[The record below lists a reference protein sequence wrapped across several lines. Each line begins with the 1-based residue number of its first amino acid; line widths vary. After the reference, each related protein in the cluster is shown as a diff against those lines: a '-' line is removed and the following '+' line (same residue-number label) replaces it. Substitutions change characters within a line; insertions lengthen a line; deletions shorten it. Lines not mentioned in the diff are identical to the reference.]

1 MPSPNQELEMIKLI
15 KPTFAFT
22 AAFLLSATAWAA
34 PQDADAAAM
43 SGSNGEGVTVYDFE
57 DDDVDGEVLSP
68 EGANLSSR
76 GRSKHASMITIR
88 PHFIPELIKMAN
100 DI

>member
-1 MPSPNQELEMIKLI
+1 MVKLI
-15 KPTFAFT
+15 KPTFAFAT
-22 AAFLLSATAWAA
+22 AFLLAATAWAGPA
-34 PQDADAAAM
+34 GGDADAAAM
-43 SGSNGEGVTVYDFE
+43 SGTNSEGVTVYDFE

>member
-1 MPSPNQELEMIKLI
+1 MFKRMIV
-15 KPTFAFT
+15 
-22 AAFLLSATAWAA
+22 LSAFVFAATVSSTSFAA
-34 PQDADAAAM
+34 PEGDADAAAL
-43 SGSNGEGVTVYDFE
+43 SGKQGDVTVYDFE

-76 GRSKHASMITIR
+76 GRSKHASLITIR
-88 PHFIPELIKMAN
+88 PHFIPEMIKMAN

>member
-1 MPSPNQELEMIKLI
+1 MKLI
-15 KPTFAFT
+15 KPMLAFS
-22 AAFLLSATAWAA
+22 AALLLSATAWAA
-34 PQDADAAAM
+34 PEDADSAAM
-43 SGSNGEGVTVYDFE
+43 SGSQGGVTVYDFE

-88 PHFIPELIKMAN
+88 PHFIAELIKMAN

>member
-1 MPSPNQELEMIKLI
+1 MIKLI
-15 KPTFAFT
+15 KPTFAFA

-34 PQDADAAAM
+34 PDADSAAM
-43 SGSNGEGVTVYDFE
+43 AGTNGEGVTVYDFE

>member
-1 MPSPNQELEMIKLI
+1 MVKLI
-15 KPTFAFT
+15 KPLFAFS
-22 AAFLLSATAWAA
+22 AALLLSSTAWAA
-34 PQDADAAAM
+34 PDADSAAM
-43 SGSNGEGVTVYDFE
+43 SGSNADGVTVYDFE
-57 DDDVDGEVLSP
+57 DDDVDGEILSP

>member
-1 MPSPNQELEMIKLI
+1 MKFIKLTLI
-15 KPTFAFT
+15 FS
-22 AAFLLSATAWAA
+22 AAFLLSATAWAQ
-34 PQDADAAAM
+34 PSADESAM
-43 SGSNGEGVTVYDFE
+43 SGNKNGVTVYDFE

-88 PHFIPELIKMAN
+88 PHFIAELVKMAN

>member
-1 MPSPNQELEMIKLI
+1 MVKLI
-15 KPTFAFT
+15 KPLFAFS
-22 AAFLLSATAWAA
+22 AALLLSTTAWAA
-34 PQDADAAAM
+34 PADADASAM
-43 SGSNGEGVTVYDFE
+43 SGSADGVTVYDFD
-57 DDDVDGEVLSP
+57 DDDVDGEILSP

>member
-1 MPSPNQELEMIKLI
+1 MIKMI
-15 KPTFAFT
+15 KPMFAFT
-22 AAFLLSATAWAA
+22 AALLLTATAWAGPA
-34 PQDADAAAM
+34 DADASAM
-43 SGSNGEGVTVYDFE
+43 SGTNNEGVTVYDFE

-76 GRSKHASMITIR
+76 GRSKHASMITSR

>member
-1 MPSPNQELEMIKLI
+1 MLKRIVTLSTVALMATLS
-15 KPTFAFT
+15 TT
-22 AAFLLSATAWAA
+22 AYAQPGGSDEAA
-34 PQDADAAAM
+34 LV
-43 SGSNGEGVTVYDFE
+43 GKGEGGTTVYDFE

-76 GRSKHASMITIR
+76 GRSKHASLITIR
-88 PHFIPELIKMAN
+88 PHFIPEMIKMAN

>member
-1 MPSPNQELEMIKLI
+1 MVKLI
-15 KPTFAFT
+15 NSLFAFS
-22 AAFLLSATAWAA
+22 AVLLLSAAASAA
-34 PQDADAAAM
+34 PADADSSAL
-43 SGSNGEGVTVYDFE
+43 SGSRDGVTVYDFD

-68 EGANLSSR
+68 DGANLSSR

>member
-1 MPSPNQELEMIKLI
+1 MIKRML
-15 KPTFAFT
+15 TLSAFAFLATLSTT
-22 AAFLLSATAWAA
+22 AYAGPGGSDESALVGKDGGGT
-34 PQDADAAAM
+34 
-43 SGSNGEGVTVYDFE
+43 TVYDFE

-76 GRSKHASMITIR
+76 GRSKHASLITIR
-88 PHFIPELIKMAN
+88 PHFIPEMIKMAN

>member
-1 MPSPNQELEMIKLI
+1 MIKRML
-15 KPTFAFT
+15 TLSVFAFVAT
-22 AAFLLSATAWAA
+22 LSTNVFAQ
-34 PQDADAAAM
+34 PGDADSTALA
-43 SGSNGEGVTVYDFE
+43 GKTGDGVTVYDFE

-76 GRSKHASMITIR
+76 GRSKHASLITIR
-88 PHFIPELIKMAN
+88 PHFIPEMIKMAN

>member
-1 MPSPNQELEMIKLI
+1 MAKLI
-15 KPTFAFT
+15 KPLFAFS
-22 AAFLLSATAWAA
+22 AALLLSSTAWAA
-34 PQDADAAAM
+34 PADADAGAL
-43 SGSNGEGVTVYDFE
+43 SGSNADGVTVYDFE
-57 DDDVDGEVLSP
+57 DDDVDGEILSP

>member
-1 MPSPNQELEMIKLI
+1 MKLI
-15 KPTFAFT
+15 KPTLAFT

-34 PQDADAAAM
+34 PADADASAM
-43 SGSNGEGVTVYDFE
+43 AGTNGEGVTVYDFE

-88 PHFIPELIKMAN
+88 PHFITELVKMAN

>member
-1 MPSPNQELEMIKLI
+1 MLKLI
-15 KPTFAFT
+15 KPTLAFS
-22 AAFLLSATAWAA
+22 AAFLLSASAWAA
-34 PQDADAAAM
+34 PADADSSALQ
-43 SGSNGEGVTVYDFE
+43 GTNGEGVTVYDFE

>member
-1 MPSPNQELEMIKLI
+1 MFKRMIVLSAFV
-15 KPTFAFT
+15 FA
-22 AAFLLSATAWAA
+22 ASLSATSFAA
-34 PQDADAAAM
+34 PAGDADAAALT
-43 SGSNGEGVTVYDFE
+43 GKNNEGVTVYDFE

-76 GRSKHASMITIR
+76 GRSKHASLITIR
-88 PHFIPELIKMAN
+88 PHFIPEMVKMAN

>member
-1 MPSPNQELEMIKLI
+1 MIKMI
-15 KPTFAFT
+15 KPMFAFS

-34 PQDADAAAM
+34 PAQDADAAAM
-43 SGSNGEGVTVYDFE
+43 AGTNNEGVTVYDFE

-100 DI
+100 DV

>member
-1 MPSPNQELEMIKLI
+1 MIKRMS
-15 KPTFAFT
+15 T
-22 AAFLLSATAWAA
+22 LSAFVFVAA
-34 PQDADAAAM
+34 VSAEAFAQPADADEAAL
-43 SGSNGEGVTVYDFE
+43 SGRNNEGVTVYDFE

-76 GRSKHASMITIR
+76 GRSKHASLITIR
-88 PHFIPELIKMAN
+88 PYFIPEMIKMAN

>member
-1 MPSPNQELEMIKLI
+1 MAKLI
-15 KPTFAFT
+15 KPLFAFS
-22 AAFLLSATAWAA
+22 AALLLSATAWAA
-34 PQDADAAAM
+34 PADADSAAM
-43 SGSNGEGVTVYDFE
+43 SGQTGDGVTVYDFD

-76 GRSKHASMITIR
+76 GGSKHASMITIR
-88 PHFIPELIKMAN
+88 PHFILELIKMAN

>member
-1 MPSPNQELEMIKLI
+1 MAKLI
-15 KPTFAFT
+15 KPLFVFSAVV
-22 AAFLLSATAWAA
+22 LLSSTAWAA
-34 PQDADAAAM
+34 PADADAAA
-43 SGSNGEGVTVYDFE
+43 SRGGNGGVTVYDFD
-57 DDDVDGEVLSP
+57 DDDVDGEILSP

-76 GRSKHASMITIR
+76 GGQKHASMITIR